1 MQQSRRDHLAGDH
14 EASARRAAGEGLA
27 LDKRPCP
34 APDWPAVAGRV
45 MPSVV
50 MVAVIEQAKGD
61 GSSNRAWLVPGVQT
75 NLATAILTRYRAW
88 QAGWAQADSERE
100 WVTMG
105 AGFLI
110 GDGRQVA
117 TAGHVLSGTEAVRVK
132 LASGEWRPAR
142 VAGVDPS
149 LDVALLHI
157 EGEPGRPVTP
167 APAMPR
173 QGQAIAAVGAPN
185 GWGFSLSAGIVS
197 RYGEASGMFQ
207 TQPMMQIDAPVTGG
221 NSGGPVFNARGE
233 AVGMVSFGKGAF
245 NQAVP
250 IGQVLEVADR
260 IRRSAF
266 ASPAG

>member
-1 MQQSRRDHLAGDH
+1 M
-14 EASARRAAGEGLA
+14 
-27 LDKRPCP
+27 
-34 APDWPAVAGRV
+34 
-45 MPSVV
+45 
-50 MVAVIEQAKGD
+50 
-61 GSSNRAWLVPGVQT
+61 
-75 NLATAILTRYRAW
+75 AT
-88 QAGWAQADSERE
+88 
-100 WVTMG
+100 V
-105 AGFLI
+105 
-110 GDGRQVA
+110 
-117 TAGHVLSGTEAVRVK
+117 GHVLSGTEAVRVK

-149 LDVALLHI
+149 LDVALLRI

-185 GWGFSLSAGIVS
+185 GWGFSLLAGIVS

-207 TQPMMQIDAPVTGG
+207 TQPMMQIDAPATGG
-221 NSGGPVFNARGE
+221 NSGGPVFNTRGE

-250 IGQVLEVADR
+250 IRRVLEMTDR

>member
-1 MQQSRRDHLAGDH
+1 
-14 EASARRAAGEGLA
+14 
-27 LDKRPCP
+27 
-34 APDWPAVAGRV
+34 
-45 MPSVV
+45 
-50 MVAVIEQAKGD
+50 
-61 GSSNRAWLVPGVQT
+61 
-75 NLATAILTRYRAW
+75 
-88 QAGWAQADSERE
+88 
-100 WVTMG
+100 MG
-105 AGFLI
+105 AGLLI

-149 LDVALLHI
+149 LDVALLRI

-207 TQPMMQIDAPVTGG
+207 TQPMMQIDASVTGG

-250 IGQVLEVADR
+250 IGRVLEVAGE
-260 IRRSAF
+260 IERRA
-266 ASPAG
+266 AIISPCQARANGEACG

>member
-1 MQQSRRDHLAGDH
+1 MGLL
-14 EASARRAAGEGLA
+14 RRASRAWGSTRRGAWCRSSRLAAGARAVEGQQARQDFLVGY
-27 LDKRPCP
+27 LGRVVR
-34 APDWPAVAGRV
+34 PAVGGGDRRIQRRV
-45 MPSVV
+45 RLG
-50 MVAVIEQAKGD
+50 K
-61 GSSNRAWLVPGVQT
+61 
-75 NLATAILTRYRAW
+75 
-88 QAGWAQADSERE
+88 
-100 WVTMG
+100 
-105 AGFLI
+105 
-110 GDGRQVA
+110 
-117 TAGHVLSGTEAVRVK
+117 
-132 LASGEWRPAR
+132 
-142 VAGVDPS
+142 
-149 LDVALLHI
+149 
-157 EGEPGRPVTP
+157 PGRAVTP